1 MKKRIITVYCDTSVI
16 GGIADSEF
24 SEPSKQFLKNVKA
37 GLFSMVIS
45 PVVDEEINAEGTP
58 ITILKEYEKLLDS
71 CEIAEVTED
80 ALELQR
86 AYLTEKILGPQ
97 WEDDAL
103 HVALAT
109 VYGCDMI
116 ASWNFKHIVNFQK
129 IPLYNAVN
137 RLLGYNEIQIYSPL
151 ELVAPYEK

>member
-1 MKKRIITVYCDTSVI
+1 MKKHIKTVYCDTSVI

-24 SEPSKQFLKNVKA
+24 SIHSRQFFKNVRA
-37 GLFSMVIS
+37 GLFSLVIS
-45 PVVDEEINAEGTP
+45 PVVDDEINTGVTP
-58 ITILKEYEKLLDS
+58 QTVITEYENLLEF
-71 CEIAEVTED
+71 CEIAKVTEE
-80 ALELQR
+80 ALELQN
-86 AYLTEKILGPQ
+86 AYLREKILSPQ

-109 VYGCDMI
+109 VHNCDI
-116 ASWNFKHIVNFQK
+116 IVSWNFKHIVNFQK

-151 ELVAPYEK
+151 ELVEPYEK